1 MRNLLLATTLVIAG
15 AGSMQP
21 RPAATTFEAAGKWTY
36 ASTDEQGSPVSGTM
50 TIAGKAG
57 AYTGTVSSGQGGQDL
72 PITDVFT
79 SANGMVVL
87 ASLPDGATAVIKVSK
102 KADGSVEAG
111 WAPVRSMIAAKIERA
126 K

>member
-1 MRNLLLATTLVIAG
+1 MQTRPPAIA
-15 AGSMQP
+15 
-21 RPAATTFEAAGKWTY
+21 FDAAGKWTY

-79 SANGMVVL
+79 SGNGMVVL

-102 KADGSVEAG
+102 KADGGIEAG
-111 WAPVRSMIAAKIERA
+111 WAPVRNMIPAKVERA